1 VAASFEKGM
10 RIHRGRIAQHKHDA
24 LLREYLKQHLNELIQ
39 QKELVI
45 DGRVKTQ
52 IATLDLPTLKF
63 GEEAA
68 VLARGNGSGSGSG
81 GGQGGGDEMQ
91 VLGGMLGGD
100 HHGKELRVE
109 LDFDEF
115 VRLAQEVLL
124 DEIRLPVFTEP
135 TQGGEVESPD
145 QPELTDL
152 DRVGLRPDL
161 NLEETMLAA
170 LQRNL
175 RERGRADYD
184 VELSQDGWYFVE
196 DPTDYQNHRSVEV
209 YVLDISGSM
218 RGEYLSLVRKTI
230 FVLWYYLERRYPT
243 NLRRYVVFQDVAEE
257 KSRDEFFC
265 VESSGGTHISAGFE
279 RAVEL
284 LQGVTE
290 HDKFLFLFTDGE
302 TSSGDFDLAKRR
314 FEEALGRFDL
324 VTYGHVN
331 PGGRGVGGFSEY
343 VQEAARRHPNALF
356 ANLVDVEAIR
366 KTAGEFLTLFGDE
379 RGDRRW
385 NRTGRSLTISRR

>member
-1 VAASFEKGM
+1 MSRIDERAM
-10 RIHRGRIAQHKHDA
+10 RIHRGRIAQYKHDS

-68 VLARGNGSGSGSG
+68 VLARGNGAGGGAG
-81 GGQGGGDEMQ
+81 GGQGSGDEMQ

-100 HHGKELRVE
+100 HHGKEMRVE

-124 DEIRLPVFTEP
+124 DEFRLPVFTDAAS
-135 TQGGEVESPD
+135 GGEVESPD
-145 QPELTDL
+145 LPELYDL
-152 DRVGLRPDL
+152 DRIGLRPDL
-161 NLEETMLAA
+161 NLEETMLAS

-175 RERGRADYD
+175 RERGRAEYD

-243 NLRRYVVFQDVAEE
+243 NLRRYVVFQDVADE
-257 KSRDEFFC
+257 KTRDEFFC

-279 RAVEL
+279 KATEL

-314 FEEALGRFDL
+314 FEDALGRFDL
-324 VTYGHVN
+324 VYYGHVN

-343 VQEAARRHPNALF
+343 VQEAARRYPNALF

-366 KTAGEFLTLFGDE
+366 KTACEFLTFFADE
-379 RGDRRW
+379 RGERR
-385 NRTGRSLTISRR
+385 GALSRRH